1 MNADNLHYTKSDTDL
16 EKEWEIKRDYY
27 IDKVIEEA
35 AKDGIILEEPVH
47 EEEPPTQSK
56 ADISSDYSGGFV
68 DGFMD
73 GLQPGLDAAKENID
87 EFNRI
92 INGEETTDDQ
102 DKE

>member
-1 MNADNLHYTKSDTDL
+1 MDEF
-16 EKEWEIKRDYY
+16 EKNELNENPAGE
-27 IDKVIEEA
+27 VS
-35 AKDGIILEEPVH
+35 EEPVH
-47 EEEPPTQSK
+47 EEEPSTQSE
-56 ADISSDYSGGFV
+56 ADISSDYSGGYI